1 MKYLFKHFI
10 NNLSNDNL
18 DLLISEIIE
27 EYYFSEYY
35 QNLKKKYEK
44 IYLTIMIINVLL

>member
-1 MKYLFKHFI
+1 MKCLNKYFI

-18 DLLISEIIE
+18 DFIISEIIE

-35 QNLKKKYEK
+35 QNLKK
-44 IYLTIMIINVLL
+44 I

>member
-1 MKYLFKHFI
+1 MKCLNKYFI
-10 NNLSNDNL
+10 NNFSNDNL

-35 QNLKKKYEK
+35 QNLKK
-44 IYLTIMIINVLL
+44 I